1 VFTGQE
7 YAPKPIFAQAIN
19 PVTAGLGRGE
29 SNTSRYVQRLQFRA
43 PKLKLGLI
51 HHLERPTMSAPL
63 LFSSTP
69 QEIELSPVEMRQLA
83 EFGSRQRSGAKAHDE
98 QRLLADV
105 QRQPIAFPSIAALRH
120 ALVEAESIS
129 YLLVENLAIDLS
141 HLPRTPRD
149 GVRPAGKTLSSEC
162 ALLQTQQA
170 FGLWPV
176 GYEEECS
183 SLIHQ
188 IAPVAGQSQVA
199 SSAGKV
205 PLGLHTDLAILR
217 APFRPHFLSLVCLRN
232 EARTPT
238 LLVELEDALTLLHQ
252 RGSGLVEILHQ
263 PRFVLESPPR
273 LRLWEGKRLI
283 SEPRPLLEPSHS
295 GREAV
300 AANLDSVRA
309 LDREAE
315 DALLAFKAVLHDA
328 TRPILLRPGS
338 MLIFNNLRVLHG
350 RAAIRPGQRWLQR
363 VYSSRCLDPLRHAT
377 NSSAPNRFVFQIS
390 QLILD

>member
-1 VFTGQE
+1 MT
-7 YAPKPIFAQAIN
+7 
-19 PVTAGLGRGE
+19 
-29 SNTSRYVQRLQFRA
+29 
-43 PKLKLGLI
+43 
-51 HHLERPTMSAPL
+51 APL
-63 LFSSTP
+63 LFSSPP
-69 QEIELSPVEMRQLA
+69 QRIELSPVEMRQLA
-83 EFGSRQRSGAKAHDE
+83 AFGYRQRSGAKAHDE
-98 QRLLADV
+98 QRLLAHV

-129 YLLVENLAIDLS
+129 YLLVDNLAIDPS
-141 HLPRTPRD
+141 RLPRTPRD
-149 GVRPAGKTLSSEC
+149 GVRPAGQTLSSEI
-162 ALLQTQQA
+162 ALLQMQQA
-170 FGLWPV
+170 FGLSPL
-176 GYEEECS
+176 GYEEECGGA
-183 SLIHQ
+183 LIHQ

-205 PLGLHTDLAILR
+205 RLGLHTDLAILR
-217 APFRPHFLSLVCLRN
+217 SPFRPHFLSLVCLRN

-252 RGSGLVEILHQ
+252 RGSGLVEILRQ
-263 PRFVLESPPR
+263 PRFVLESPLR

-315 DALLAFKAVLHDA
+315 AALLAFKAVLHDA

-363 VYSSRCLDPLRHAT
+363 VYSSRSLAPLRHAT
-377 NSSAPNRFVFQIS
+377 NVSAPNRFIFPIS